1 MMNKLKVSIAFY
13 SSFLAAMDAHNLSKL
28 GDSIQILGLRKLL
41 GIYPHKLWISIDS
54 GVVPPTGIEPVSHA

>member
-1 MMNKLKVSIAFY
+1 MMNKLKVSTAFY
-13 SSFLAAMDAHNLSKL
+13 RSFLTPVDAHNLSKL

-41 GIYPHKLWISIDS
+41 GIYPHKLWISIYF